1 MDSSP
6 IDHPGG
12 YLPDRGKRCVFRV
25 LLLLRMA
32 QPNSILSPP
41 HAAPPEPMT
50 EELEET
56 SWSDIVDLL
65 RQAAELAAASGAE
78 TDRFMQAAWLACL
91 DARPGLREEL
101 EDKELR
107 AQLKKLRKRGL
118 IADA

>member
-1 MDSSP
+1 
-6 IDHPGG
+6 
-12 YLPDRGKRCVFRV
+12 
-25 LLLLRMA
+25 MA

-41 HAAPPEPMT
+41 HAAPPEPLT
-50 EELEET
+50 EHPPEI
-56 SWSDIVDLL
+56 SWSDIVVLL
-65 RQAAELAAASGAE
+65 RQAAELAATRGAE

-118 IADA
+118 VADA